1 MSSDIFIIFIYNLIY
16 KMSIMM
22 TPVKV
27 KCKRCGR
34 EFKSDEFVL
43 DPVYKMMVCRDC
55 VKERRASEFTAKK
68 NQQREESK
76 MAMEAQVKREKPAG
90 WDSED
95 AEIERAFK
103 AKQSSAPKVER
114 IDNERVKYTCKKCKY
129 EFVFNVLKRVPGR
142 CPYCSAEISGV

>member
-1 MSSDIFIIFIYNLIY
+1 
-16 KMSIMM
+16 MM
-22 TPVKV
+22 NAVKV

-43 DPVYKMMVCRDC
+43 DPVYKMMVCREC
-55 VKERRASEFTAKK
+55 VKERKSQEFAAAKTK
-68 NQQREESK
+68 QREESK
-76 MAMEAQVKREKPAG
+76 AQMEVQIKREKPAG
-90 WDSED
+90 WDAED
-95 AEIERAFK
+95 AEIERTYK
-103 AKQSSAPKVER
+103 NKQASAPKVER

>member
-1 MSSDIFIIFIYNLIY
+1 
-16 KMSIMM
+16 MM

-55 VKERRASEFTAKK
+55 VKERRSQEFAANKTK
-68 NQQREESK
+68 QREEAK
-76 MAMEAQVKREKPAG
+76 AKMEAQVKKERPAG
-90 WDSED
+90 WDAED

-103 AKQSSAPKVER
+103 AKQSSAPKLEK

-129 EFVFNVLKRVPGR
+129 EFVLNVLKRVPGR
-142 CPYCSAEISGV
+142 CPYCGASIEGV